1 MKYASGIALA
11 LCLTACAAPPTVVPT
26 ASEPVRADLTPT
38 PPGTPTPGVPGP
50 GEATAVSVLPGVP
63 AEIQVAFVFDDRL
76 WLWQD
81 GVGVPLTS
89 LSTAS
94 AFAFSSDGQ
103 QLAFAR
109 DDGLWVVTADGA
121 SESVLVGSES
131 FMTLPPTDPGVRLN
145 AFGWRPGHS
154 QLLFNTASAVD
165 ANQLTLD
172 LYRVDLETLG
182 RDNPAPPGAGGAF
195 WPSLNGRHLA
205 LVRAEGL
212 ALLDLDTGDLR
223 SGLDYAPVAIGDGVS
238 WLPQPVWLPDSSAVL
253 VLIPDGEES
262 VVWRVPV
269 TGEAEPLDRL
279 PVALGAVLAP
289 DGASVAYTRDD
300 GVWVRTLADQAEAAW
315 APAGF
320 TVSQWLPDSR
330 RLLVDQT
337 EVGLIFITSAAG
349 EPIRLRDQFISA
361 IRWLNGDA
369 FVYTS
374 VDPTGETLR
383 MAVLDGPEIVIAG
396 PSPSVL
402 PFVVNLPR

>member
-1 MKYASGIALA
+1 MKRLSLIAWT
-11 LCLTACAAPPTVVPT
+11 LCLTACAAPPTVMP
-26 ASEPVRADLTPT
+26 APSEPVRADVTLTP
-38 PPGTPTPGVPGP
+38 PEAPTPGVPGL
-50 GEATAVSVLPGVP
+50 GEATAAAVLPGVP
-63 AEIQVAFVFDDRL
+63 AATQVAYVFDDRL

-89 LSTAS
+89 LGNAG
-94 AFAFSSDGQ
+94 AFALSSDGR

-109 DDGLWVVTADGA
+109 DDGLWIVTADGA

-131 FMTLPPTDPGVRLN
+131 FMTLPPTVPGVRLN
-145 AFGWRPGHS
+145 AFGWRPGHA

-165 ANQLTLD
+165 ANQLTFD
-172 LYRVDLETLG
+172 LYRVDVETLG

-195 WPSLNGRHLA
+195 WPSPDGRHLA

-212 ALLDLDTGDLR
+212 ALLDLDTSDLR
-223 SGLDYAPVAIGDGVS
+223 PALDYAPVAIGDGVS
-238 WLPQPVWLPDSSAVL
+238 WLPQPVWLPDSSAML
-253 VLIPDGEES
+253 VIIPDGEES
-262 VVWRVPV
+262 VVWRVPI

-300 GVWVRTLADQAEAAW
+300 GVWVRTLADQAETAW

-320 TVSQWLPDSR
+320 IVSQWLPDSR

-337 EVGLIFITSAAG
+337 EDGLTFIASATGA
-349 EPIRLRDQFISA
+349 PIRLRDQFISA
-361 IRWLNGDA
+361 IRWLTGDV

-374 VDPTGETLR
+374 VDLAGETLR

-396 PSPSVL
+396 PSPNVL
-402 PFVVNLPR
+402 PFVVNLPQ